1 MFSSLKGGRWGGDDR
16 AAQYI
21 PLFRIE
27 VVNVLQHHAV
37 YDIVKNF
44 TADYDKP
51 LIFDKVR
58 VAGEERCVG

>member
-1 MFSSLKGGRWGGDDR
+1 MYARNAK
-16 AAQYI
+16 YI

-44 TADYDKP
+44 TTDYDKP

-58 VAGEERCVG
+58 FFKNSKLNNK

>member
-1 MFSSLKGGRWGGDDR
+1 MLD
-16 AAQYI
+16 Y
-21 PLFRIE
+21 FRIE
-27 VVNVLQHHAV
+27 VVNVLQYNAV

-58 VAGEERCVG
+58 HLF